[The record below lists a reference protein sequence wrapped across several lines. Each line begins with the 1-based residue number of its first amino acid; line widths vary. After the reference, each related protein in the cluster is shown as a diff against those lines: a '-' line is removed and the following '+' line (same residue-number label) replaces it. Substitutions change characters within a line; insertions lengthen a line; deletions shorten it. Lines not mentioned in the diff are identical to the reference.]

1 MNDLKIEHSKLI
13 GTFEEK
19 QAIVEQFN
27 LMDDNF
33 FSVVMKNKAACEYV
47 LTVLLGKPIKVLENR
62 TQYVIRNL
70 PAHSAELD
78 ALVEDD
84 EGHIYDV
91 EIQVENNDDHPK
103 RVRFYQ
109 AAIDWSMLEKG
120 RKYQDL
126 PDLYLLF
133 ISKFDMWKQ
142 GKTKYEIRRT
152 INNTSDVADNGVH
165 EIYYNTVSD
174 EDSQLTEMLHYFNN
188 SDADDRRFGA
198 LSDAVNQQ
206 KRTKQGVDSMCKAVE
221 EYAREREIIGKVKT
235 VQNLLKMNMTLEDA
249 LKAAELDEKTYA
261 EYANSELLKEAT

>member
-33 FSVVMKNKAACEYV
+33 FSVVMKNTAACEYM
-47 LTVLLGKPIKVLENR
+47 LTVLLGKPIKVLENG
-62 TQYVIRNL
+62 TQNVIRNL

-78 ALVEDD
+78 ALIEDD

-120 RKYQDL
+120 RKYQD
-126 PDLYLLF
+126 
-133 ISKFDMWKQ
+133 
-142 GKTKYEIRRT
+142 
-152 INNTSDVADNGVH
+152 
-165 EIYYNTVSD
+165 
-174 EDSQLTEMLHYFNN
+174 
-188 SDADDRRFGA
+188 FG
-198 LSDAVNQQ
+198 QRQ
-206 KRTKQGVDSMCKAVE
+206 
-221 EYAREREIIGKVKT
+221 YI
-235 VQNLLKMNMTLEDA
+235 
-249 LKAAELDEKTYA
+249 
-261 EYANSELLKEAT
+261 